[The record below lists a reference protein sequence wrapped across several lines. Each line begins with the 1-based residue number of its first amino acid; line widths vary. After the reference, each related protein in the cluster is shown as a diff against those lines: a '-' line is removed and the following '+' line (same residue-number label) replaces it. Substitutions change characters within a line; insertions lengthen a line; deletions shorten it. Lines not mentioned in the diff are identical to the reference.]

1 MKEIIRLISEN
12 SLILKDVSRLKDPEH
27 LAKWIMGAGSKQ
39 TETCHCEISGHWR
52 QSYKHLE
59 KNNSKIKNLDS
70 VAPDIVTDVTQ
81 EA

>member
-1 MKEIIRLISEN
+1 MRLISEN
-12 SLILKDVSRLKDPEH
+12 SLMLKDVSRLKGPRTPGKMD
-27 LAKWIMGAGSKQ
+27 MGAGSKQ

-70 VAPDIVTDVTQ
+70 VAPDIFADVTR